1 MSKIA
6 LSGNPSGTATYT
18 IASPAGSTD
27 RTLTLPDAAG
37 TIVAKSGSFIAPA
50 DLGSGT
56 PDATNFLRG
65 DGSWQV
71 ISTTPTTTQ
80 VLDATA
86 GASVGAV
93 GTYALLTDMVDRS
106 TSTGSTRAGSD
117 LRYTNLSSQTGGTPS
132 GTWRAMGAPFDGNPS
147 SRGSVWLRIS

>member
-1 MSKIA
+1 MALILDGTDGITSSGGTNVLQDDAVITANLADGAVTVPKI
-6 LSGNPSGTATYT
+6 GAT
-18 IASPAGSTD
+18 
-27 RTLTLPDAAG
+27 
-37 TIVAKSGSFIAPA
+37 
-50 DLGSGT
+50 GT

-117 LRYTNLSSQTGGTPS
+117 LRYTNLSGQTGGTPS